1 VTGRVIIMG
10 SGELAPGLVATH
22 RAGIEASGARE
33 VVILDTPY
41 GFQENAPQLT
51 RKLVDFF
58 DTSLNIG
65 SRVAELGDRNASA
78 VDRERFVAAIIKARY
93 VFSGPGSPSYALDI
107 WREAGVGGALRS
119 VVLAGGTVT
128 FASAASLTLGRR
140 AIPVYEIYK
149 VGEPPRWL
157 DGLDLMT
164 DLGLPCVFVPHWNN
178 TEGGNHDTSR
188 CYIGERRLSLLERQ
202 LDVGIIGVDEHT
214 AAVFDFAAGKCEVF
228 GRGSVTIRGESEHV
242 VDSGSSLNLD
252 QVARILGVLTPA
264 PVVAASPPEERSTF
278 ADAIAA
284 GDGDRILQLLLEQ
297 ATLAVHD
304 EGVRRRFR
312 SMLVEIVD
320 VAQDGL
326 RDPGAVIGVYVDLL
340 LDLRERA
347 RSTGDYETADDVRDG
362 LAKLGIEVRDSTDG
376 FNWVFADPE

>member
-1 VTGRVIIMG
+1 
-10 SGELAPGLVATH
+10 
-22 RAGIEASGARE
+22 
-33 VVILDTPY
+33 
-41 GFQENAPQLT
+41 
-51 RKLVDFF
+51 
-58 DTSLNIG
+58 
-65 SRVAELGDRNASA
+65 
-78 VDRERFVAAIIKARY
+78 VAAIIKARY

-214 AAVFDFAAGKCEVF
+214 AAVFDFGAGKCQVF
-228 GRGSVTIRGESEHV
+228 GRGTVTFRGESEQV

-252 QVARILGVLTPA
+252 QVAKILGVPTQA
-264 PVVAASPPEERSTF
+264 PVVAASPPEEHSTF

-326 RDPGAVIGVYVDLL
+326 RDPRAVIGVYVDLL

-362 LAKLGIEVRDSTDG
+362 LAKLGIEVRDSADG

>member
-1 VTGRVIIMG
+1 MTGRVIIMG

-22 RAGIEASGARE
+22 RGGIEASAARE

-41 GFQENAPQLT
+41 GFQENASQLT
-51 RKLVDFF
+51 TKLVDFF

-65 SRVAELGDRNASA
+65 SRVAELRDRNASA

-128 FASAASLTLGRR
+128 FASAASLTLGRH

-164 DLGLPCVFVPHWNN
+164 DLGLPCVVVPHWNN

-214 AAVFDFAAGKCEVF
+214 AAVFDFAAGRCEVV
-228 GRGSVTIRGESEHV
+228 GHGTVTLRGESEQV

-252 QVARILGVLTPA
+252 QVAKILGVPTPA
-264 PVVAASPPEERSTF
+264 PVVIASPPEERSTF
-278 ADAIAA
+278 ADAISA

-297 ATLAVHD
+297 ETLAVHD

-320 VAQDGL
+320 IARAGL
-326 RDPGAVIGVYVDLL
+326 RDPRAVIGAYVDLL

-347 RSTGDYETADDVRDG
+347 RSSGDYETADEVRDG
-362 LAKLGIEVRDSTDG
+362 LAKLGIEVRDSIDG
-376 FNWVFADPE
+376 FHWVFADPE